1 MESFRLAC
9 FDLECGNPFM
19 RFSSRVLPLALCV
32 VNIVG
37 FCQEQPAKQNY
48 LPASVEYAPAISDFP
63 KDLLNNFTGLWSKDN
78 LVPLLV
84 GAGAVT
90 AAMPADDRVERKFYD
105 PAATDGFAV
114 AGKQMGK
121 SQLLGP
127 LIGASFLA
135 SRLTDNAKFQNVT
148 YDAAQGFL
156 VSNTVM
162 AGLKEVTGRSRPDRA
177 DDYSFPSGHTA
188 NSFML
193 ATVVSRHYG
202 WRKALPAY
210 AAASYV
216 GVSRMRSQKHHLT
229 DVLAGATIGFIVGR
243 TVTRRSAEDG
253 PPRFNLGVAV
263 PPGGGAALNVGI
275 RLW

>member
-1 MESFRLAC
+1 
-9 FDLECGNPFM
+9 M
-19 RFSSRVLPLALCV
+19 RFSSRVLVLALCAANV
-32 VNIVG
+32 LG
-37 FCQEQPAKQNY
+37 LCQEQLAPQY
-48 LPASVEYAPAISDFP
+48 FLPSSVEEAPAIGDFP
-63 KDLLNNFTGLWSKDN
+63 KDLLGNFAGLWSKDN

-90 AAMPADDRVERKFYD
+90 AGIPADHHVKQKFFD
-105 PAATDGFAV
+105 PVATDGFA
-114 AGKQMGK
+114 ATGKQLGK

-127 LIGASFLA
+127 VIGVSFLA
-135 SRLTDNAKFQNVT
+135 SRLTDNAKFQRVT

-156 VSNTVM
+156 VSNTVT
-162 AGLKEVTGRSRPDRA
+162 AGLKKVSGRTRPDGA
-177 DDYSFPSGHTA
+177 NNYSFPSGHTA
-188 NSFML
+188 NSFIL
-193 ATVVSRHYG
+193 ATIVSRHYG

-216 GVSRMRSQKHHLT
+216 GASRIRSQKHHLT
-229 DVLAGATIGFIVGR
+229 DVLAGATIGYIVGR
-243 TVTRRSAEDG
+243 TVTRRSPEDG

>member
-1 MESFRLAC
+1 
-9 FDLECGNPFM
+9 M
-19 RFSSRVLPLALCV
+19 RFWSRLLPLALCV
-32 VNIVG
+32 GNIIG
-37 FCQEQPAKQNY
+37 LCQEQPAKQNY
-48 LPASVEYAPAISDFP
+48 LPASVEDAPAISDFP
-63 KDLLNNFTGLWSKDN
+63 KDLLGNFVGLWSKDN

-90 AAMPADDRVERKFYD
+90 AAMPADDRVKQTFYD

-114 AGKQMGK
+114 AGKEIGK

-127 LIGASFLA
+127 VIGVSFLA
-135 SRLTDNAKFQNVT
+135 SRLTDNAKVQSLT

-162 AGLKEVTGRSRPDRA
+162 AGLKKITGRSRPDGA

-216 GVSRMRSQKHHLT
+216 GASRIRSQKHHLT
-229 DVLAGATIGFIVGR
+229 DVLAGAALGYIVGR